1 MNFARILTNILGWS
15 PLYRIHEPLP
25 KVYRQ
30 PRPVPEAVQQELP
43 AAAEAK
49 RKRRQERNRR
59 LAEKQKQCDGLDVWD
74 GRPEGATHKDQDGR
88 FWKISGPD
96 DGTGLFWTQQG
107 WKTSE
112 ISSAFVAKLDALP
125 SSQDSEV

>member
-30 PRPVPEAVQQELP
+30 PRPVPEAVQ
-43 AAAEAK
+43 
-49 RKRRQERNRR
+49 QERNRR

-107 WKTSE
+107 WKPSE